1 VAAAFLPCVKAG
13 AVEGDGGGVC
23 HHGAEP
29 IRKRDGSMSIS
40 LSSLAVLADAFG
52 VIAPVLV
59 VAAIGF
65 GWRRAKLPYD
75 SAFITT
81 FAINVSSP
89 CLVFSSLTR
98 LHMSGAVMGDMAL
111 AAMAC
116 MGLAGLAS
124 VPILLAARL
133 PLRVYLP
140 AMSFPNAGNL
150 GLPVCLFAFGE
161 EGLSLAVLFFAMMSV
176 SQFTLGPALA
186 AGRFSLAQALR
197 TPVIYAV
204 GLAIM
209 LQTIQVTPPVW
220 VSNTTTLL
228 GNCAVP
234 LMLLSLG
241 VALSGLRLTGA
252 LRALSMSA
260 LRLGL
265 GFAIGWLVVSAMG
278 LTGTMRGVV
287 LVQSSMPVAV
297 FNYLWA
303 LRYDNAPEEVAGMV
317 LGSTLMA
324 FLGLPV
330 LLALVM

>member
-1 VAAAFLPCVKAG
+1 MPL
-13 AVEGDGGGVC
+13 
-23 HHGAEP
+23 
-29 IRKRDGSMSIS
+29 SI
-40 LSSLAVLADAFG
+40 SSLAVLADAFG
-52 VIAPVLV
+52 VIAPVLI

-65 GWRRAKLPYD
+65 GWRRAQLPYD

-89 CLVFSSLTR
+89 CLVFSALTR
-98 LHMSGAVMGDMAL
+98 LHISGAVMGDMAL
-111 AAMAC
+111 AATVC
-116 MGLAGLAS
+116 MGLSGLLS
-124 VPILLAARL
+124 IPILLATKL

-150 GLPVCLFAFGE
+150 GLPVCLFAFGD
-161 EGLSLAVLFFAMMSV
+161 EGLSLAVLFFAVMSV

-186 AGRFSLAQALR
+186 AGRFSFGQMIR

-204 GLAIM
+204 ALA
-209 LQTIQVTPPVW
+209 VTMQITGVTAPQW
-220 VSNTTTLL
+220 VTNCTTLL

-241 VALSGLRLTGA
+241 VALSSLRLTGA

-265 GFAIGWLVVSAMG
+265 GFAIGWMVVSVMG

-303 LRYDNAPEEVAGMV
+303 LRYNNAPEEVAALV

-324 FLGLPV
+324 FLGLPL
-330 LLALVM
+330 LLAVVM